1 VLATPVIA
9 IANTQLKLPGNDG
22 QSPDRPRVHLTS
34 HEGVSGMN
42 RPWKMVVVLGLS
54 CSLSLLAERGSAA
67 TVAKP
72 SPANDN
78 ATQASK
84 VLREYKGI
92 KLGLK
97 REQVRAALG
106 PPESSGEDSDDF
118 KLTGEDT
125 MTVRYE
131 NGEVK
136 AIQLAFL
143 DAKNAPAWPEVVG
156 DAEITELANG
166 AKTARKMLPEEKCW
180 VAIYQNK
187 EGTVTRI
194 TISR

>member
-1 VLATPVIA
+1 MT
-9 IANTQLKLPGNDG
+9 
-22 QSPDRPRVHLTS
+22 
-34 HEGVSGMN
+34 
-42 RPWKMVVVLGLS
+42 RPWKMAIVLGLG
-54 CSLSLLAERGSAA
+54 CSLSLAVAPSLAA
-67 TVAKP
+67 P
-72 SPANDN
+72 PL
-78 ATQASK
+78 QK

-106 PPESSGEDSDDF
+106 QPLSTSDASDDF
-118 KLTGEDT
+118 SLTGEDT
-125 MTVRYE
+125 MTIRYE

-143 DAKNAPAWPEVVG
+143 EAKNAPAWQDVVG
-156 DAEITELANG
+156 DAEVQELANG
-166 AKTARKMLPEEKCW
+166 AKTARKVLAEEKCW

-187 EGTVTRI
+187 EGTVIRI

>member
-1 VLATPVIA
+1 
-9 IANTQLKLPGNDG
+9 
-22 QSPDRPRVHLTS
+22 
-34 HEGVSGMN
+34 MN
-42 RPWKMVVVLGLS
+42 RPWKMAVVLGLS

-78 ATQASK
+78 AAQASK

-106 PPESSGEDSDDF
+106 PPESSGEASDDF

-143 DAKNAPAWPEVVG
+143 DAKNAPAWQDVVG

>member
-1 VLATPVIA
+1 
-9 IANTQLKLPGNDG
+9 
-22 QSPDRPRVHLTS
+22 
-34 HEGVSGMN
+34 MM
-42 RPWKMVVVLGLS
+42 RPWKMAVVFGLG
-54 CSLSLLAERGSAA
+54 CSLSLALMRGVSAISS
-67 TVAKP
+67 TSL
-72 SPANDN
+72 SPGV
-78 ATQASK
+78 QAGK
-84 VLREYKGI
+84 VMREYKGI
-92 KLGLK
+92 KLGIK
-97 REQVRAALG
+97 QEQVRAALG
-106 PPESSGEDSDDF
+106 QPASSSESSDDF
-118 KLTGEDT
+118 TLTGDDT

-136 AIQLAFL
+136 AIQIAFL
-143 DAKNAPAWPEVVG
+143 DAKNAPAWQDVVG